1 MLDAYQAFASCYD
14 SLMYDVDYDE
24 WAKYLV
30 ELIKKHNS
38 TAKTIA
44 DIACGTG
51 SISIRFNKAGYSVV
65 GVDLSNAMLDV
76 AAQKARKIGA
86 KISFVCQDMKN
97 LKLHRQV
104 DVVNCAMDGVNYL
117 TSADEMKRFFESA
130 NKLLKPSGI
139 FMFDVST
146 EYKLGTIIGEDTFCD
161 EVDNAAFIWASVFD
175 SETLLSTMHLTLF
188 VKTDNNFYNRFE
200 EQHIQ
205 RAHSLFEIESCLLS
219 TGFEVIGVYSFLGND
234 NAREDDERWQ
244 IVAKKV

>member
-1 MLDAYQAFASCYD
+1 MLEAYQAFASCYD

-24 WAKYLV
+24 WTRYLV
-30 ELIKKHNS
+30 ELIEKHNPA
-38 TAKTIA
+38 AKTVA

-51 SISIRFNKAGYSVV
+51 SISVRLNKAGYNVV
-65 GVDLSNAMLDV
+65 GVDLSDAMLDV
-76 AAQKARKIGA
+76 AAQKARKMGA

-117 TSADEMKRFFESA
+117 TSVDEMKRFFGSA
-130 NKLLKPSGI
+130 NNSLKSSGI

-161 EVDNAAFIWASVFD
+161 EVDDAAFIWASGFD
-175 SETLLSTMHLTLF
+175 SGTSLSTMHLTLF
-188 VKTDNNFYNRFE
+188 VKTDNNSYNRFE
-200 EQHIQ
+200 EQHVQ
-205 RAHSLFEIESCLLS
+205 RAHSLFEIDSCLLS
-219 TGFEVIGVYSFLGND
+219 AGFEVIGVYSFLGND
-234 NAREDDERWQ
+234 KAREDDERWQ